1 MNFNEIY
8 DKFNSEF
15 LTAMR
20 QAKTDAEKDTIDKH
34 FKETRKN
41 IAKMLFKN

>member
-1 MNFNEIY
+1 MDFNEIY

-20 QAKTDAEKDTIDKH
+20 QAKTDEEKSAIDKH
-34 FKETRKN
+34 AKEVRKN
-41 IAKMLFKN
+41 IAKILFKN

>member
-1 MNFNEIY
+1 MDFNDIY

-15 LTAMR
+15 LTAIK
-20 QAKTDAEKDTIDKH
+20 QAKTDAEKSAVENH

-41 IAKMLFKN
+41 IAKMLFN

>member
-1 MNFNEIY
+1 MDFNDIY

-15 LTAMR
+15 LTAMK
-20 QAKTDAEKDTIDKH
+20 QAKTDAEKSAIDKH

-41 IAKMLFKN
+41 IAKMLFN

>member
-1 MNFNEIY
+1 MDFNGIY

-20 QAKTDAEKDTIDKH
+20 QAKTDAEKSAVDNH
-34 FKETRKN
+34 FKEARKN
-41 IAKMLFKN
+41 IAKMLFN

>member
-1 MNFNEIY
+1 MNFNDIY

-20 QAKTDAEKDTIDKH
+20 KAKTDAEKSAIDNH
-34 FKETRKN
+34 YKETRKN
-41 IAKMLFKN
+41 IAKTLFS